1 MIIDLLKQYGVV
13 KQDRATATPL
23 TGGVSCEIFLIE
35 DGDEH
40 FVAKRALSQL
50 KVAEEW
56 LADPSRNKYEQ
67 RYLKYVGEKHPD
79 WVPTIRNSFEEE
91 NLFIMEFFPECFRD
105 WKKYLLAGEI
115 NPQVA
120 SNIGAALGT
129 IHAMSWND
137 DSAKTWFDS
146 DNNFHELRLS
156 PYFEF
161 MRAKH
166 PQIESRLDA
175 LIDTIQTTKLC
186 LVHGDFSPKNILVAD
201 TEIKIVDCE
210 VAWYGDPSFDIGFLV
225 HHLLLKYLHF
235 DNEQFIQLASAF
247 VDGYQH
253 ALGADKLTQ
262 ISQPHTVETTLML
275 MLARIDGKS
284 PVEYLTEIQREAI
297 RTKVFSLLNQDI
309 ASLDQLLQGV
319 KA

>member
-35 DGDEH
+35 DGDDR

-56 LADPSRNKYEQ
+56 FADPSRNKYEQ
-67 RYLKYVGEKHPD
+67 RYLKYVGEKHPN

-120 SNIGAALGT
+120 GNIGAALGT

-146 DNNFHELRLS
+146 DNNFHELRMS

-166 PQIESRLDA
+166 PQIEPRLDA
-175 LIDTIQTTKLC
+175 LINTIQTTKLC

-247 VDGYQH
+247 IDGYQQ

-262 ISQPHTVETTLML
+262 IDQPHTVETSLML

-284 PVEYLTEIQREAI
+284 PVEYLTEFQREAI
-297 RTKVFSLLNQDI
+297 RAKVFSLLNQDI

>member
-1 MIIDLLKQYGVV
+1 MIIDILKQYGVV
-13 KQDRATATPL
+13 KHDRATATPL

-35 DGDEH
+35 DGDDR

-67 RYLKYVGEKHPD
+67 RYLKYVGEKHPK
-79 WVPTIRNSFEEE
+79 WVPTIRNSFEQE

-105 WKKYLLAGEI
+105 WKKHLLAGKI

-129 IHAMSWND
+129 IHAMSWSD
-137 DSAKTWFDS
+137 ESAKTWFDS
-146 DNNFHELRLS
+146 DANFHELRIS
-156 PYFEF
+156 PYLEF

-166 PQIESRLDA
+166 PQIASRLDA
-175 LIDTIQTTKLC
+175 IIDTIQTTKLC
-186 LVHGDFSPKNILVAD
+186 LVHGDFSPKNILVSD

-210 VAWYGDPSFDIGFLV
+210 VAWYGDPSFDIAFLL

-235 DNEQFIQLASAF
+235 DNAQFIELASAF
-247 VDGYQH
+247 IDSYQKT
-253 ALGADKLTQ
+253 LGADKLKQ
-262 ISQPHTVETTLML
+262 ICQPHTVETTLML

-284 PVEYLTEIQREAI
+284 PVEYLTESQREAI
-297 RTKVFSLLNQDI
+297 RTKVFGLLNQDI
-309 ASLDQLLQGV
+309 TSLNQLLQGV
-319 KA
+319 KE